1 MYKIFCGSKQWSTI
15 KYIQL
20 QWSIASSFSDDL
32 LCGFPS
38 TAQSGFS
45 TMTVQPRYPTGI
57 YILRLS
63 AFVLFNL
70 TEKVN
75 YKADFKKHEEK
86 GVESGYRQSS
96 YTKNSPEKRNSEM
109 LKFTLRHCIWVTN
122 TTAVVVKYN
131 DSFIWSLHA
140 HKKKKVTDR
149 SLPSPSPPSLG
160 YYIAYSLILHSP
172 SSTLKMKPCFETVII
187 SLGLQHRS
195 ILTAQ
200 HAICLQYFQDWIKL
214 INRGFE
220 NL

>member
-1 MYKIFCGSKQWSTI
+1 MIYYVVFLLQLSQVFQPWLCSQDILLESISYDFQRLCCSTWQRKSITKQ
-15 KYIQL
+15 
-20 QWSIASSFSDDL
+20 
-32 LCGFPS
+32 
-38 TAQSGFS
+38 
-45 TMTVQPRYPTGI
+45 
-57 YILRLS
+57 ILRSMRRKEWSQGTDNPATLKI
-63 AFVLFNL
+63 LL
-70 TEKVN
+70 KREIQ
-75 YKADFKKHEEK
+75 
-86 GVESGYRQSS
+86 RCW
-96 YTKNSPEKRNSEM
+96 NSPSDTAYESQIPEQLWWNIMIPLFGLCM
-109 LKFTLRHCIWVTN
+109 LKE
-122 TTAVVVKYN
+122 
-131 DSFIWSLHA
+131 
-140 HKKKKVTDR
+140 KKKVTDR